1 MKEKWFITA
10 KRADF
15 QEIARTFGIDP
26 VTARII
32 RNRDVVGEEA
42 IRTYLLGSY
51 EDLGDPE
58 ALKDC
63 RRAAEILRGK
73 IREGKKIR
81 IIGDYDIDG
90 VNASY
95 ILWKGLARCKAQAD
109 CEIPDRMKDGYGLNL
124 SLVQYALE
132 EGVDTIVTCD
142 NGISALEQIAYAKAH
157 GMTVIVTDHHEL
169 LFAEKEED
177 LKQLPSGKEIRKEG
191 RIFLLPAADA
201 VVNPKR
207 PDCPYPYK
215 KLCGAAVAWKLIQ
228 VLYRLMEIPREEE
241 KEFLEYAA
249 FATVGDVMDL
259 DGENRILVKEGLR
272 RFPGT
277 KNPGLRALMEVNKL
291 AGQEISSYQIGFVL
305 GPCINA
311 SGRLDTAKRSLRLLQ
326 CQDRQEALALASQ
339 LKALNEERKDLT
351 MAAVEEA
358 DRQIA
363 VEGLAKDRVLVAYL
377 PDCHE
382 SIAGIVAGRI
392 REKYYRPV
400 FVVTDSQEN
409 QEEAKGSGRSIEG
422 YSMFEEMVKCGDLF
436 EKFGGHPM
444 AAGFTLKRSRIDEMR
459 RRLNDSCTLTW
470 EDLIPKIRIDA
481 AMPFHYISEEL
492 ISQLSLLEPFGK
504 GNEKPQFA
512 QKNVRLLRA
521 RKLGKT
527 GNATKCLAAG
537 EDGTVIEALYFG
549 DADQFRQELESAFG
563 EEEIH
568 KLYHGLENEASLSVV
583 YYPSLNEYQGRKSLQ
598 IVIKNYQ
605 LPPRRER

>member
-1 MKEKWFITA
+1 
-10 KRADF
+10 
-15 QEIARTFGIDP
+15 
-26 VTARII
+26 
-32 RNRDVVGEEA
+32 
-42 IRTYLLGSY
+42 
-51 EDLGDPE
+51 
-58 ALKDC
+58 
-63 RRAAEILRGK
+63 
-73 IREGKKIR
+73 
-81 IIGDYDIDG
+81 
-90 VNASY
+90 
-95 ILWKGLARCKAQAD
+95 
-109 CEIPDRMKDGYGLNL
+109 
-124 SLVQYALE
+124 
-132 EGVDTIVTCD
+132 
-142 NGISALEQIAYAKAH
+142 
-157 GMTVIVTDHHEL
+157 
-169 LFAEKEED
+169 
-177 LKQLPSGKEIRKEG
+177 
-191 RIFLLPAADA
+191 
-201 VVNPKR
+201 
-207 PDCPYPYK
+207 
-215 KLCGAAVAWKLIQ
+215 
-228 VLYRLMEIPREEE
+228 
-241 KEFLEYAA
+241 
-249 FATVGDVMDL
+249 
-259 DGENRILVKEGLR
+259 
-272 RFPGT
+272 
-277 KNPGLRALMEVNKL
+277 
-291 AGQEISSYQIGFVL
+291 
-305 GPCINA
+305 
-311 SGRLDTAKRSLRLLQ
+311 
-326 CQDRQEALALASQ
+326 
-339 LKALNEERKDLT
+339 

-549 DADQFRQELESAFG
+549 DADQFRQELETAFG

>member
-1 MKEKWFITA
+1 MKEKWFIAA
-10 KRADF
+10 KKADF
-15 QEIARTFGIDP
+15 QEIAAKFGIDP

-42 IRTYLLGSY
+42 IREYLRGS
-51 EDLGDPE
+51 LGDLPDPE
-58 ALKDC
+58 SLRDC
-63 RRAAEILRGK
+63 RKAAEILRKK
-73 IREGKKIR
+73 IQEKKKIR

-95 ILWKGLARCKAQAD
+95 ILWQSLRRCGAQVD

-124 SLVQYALE
+124 SLIQYAFE
-132 EGVDTIVTCD
+132 EGVDTILTCD
-142 NGISALEQIAYAKAH
+142 NGISALEQIAYAKAR

-169 LFAEKEED
+169 LFAKEEED
-177 LKQLPSGKEIRKEG
+177 AHQEAVKILENGKV
-191 RIFLLPAADA
+191 FLLPQADA

-228 VLYRLMEIPREEE
+228 VLYRSFGLPEREA
-241 KEFLEYAA
+241 KEFLEFVA

-272 RFPGT
+272 RLPDTG
-277 KNPGLRALMEVNKL
+277 NCGLQALMEVNGLK
-291 AGQEISSYQIGFVL
+291 GQEISSYHIGFVL

-326 CQDRQEALALASQ
+326 CKDPQEALSLAEC
-339 LKALNEERKDLT
+339 LKELNDERKGLT
-351 MAAVEEA
+351 QEAVEAACDAIEE
-358 DRQIA
+358 
-363 VEGLAKDRVLVAYL
+363 EGLWKDRVLVVYL
-377 PDCHE
+377 PQCHE

-392 REKYYRPV
+392 REKYYKPV
-400 FVVTDSQEN
+400 FVVTDSQEG
-409 QEEAKGSGRSIEG
+409 AKGSGRSIEA

-444 AAGFTLKRSRIDEMR
+444 AAGFSLKRERIPEMR
-459 RRLNDSCTLTW
+459 RRLNESCSLSE
-470 EDLIPKIRIDA
+470 EDLIPKVVIDVP
-481 AMPFHYISEEL
+481 MPFHYITESLVQEL
-492 ISQLSLLEPFGK
+492 SVLEPFGK

-521 RKLGKT
+521 RKIGKN
-527 GNATKCLAAG
+527 GNVTKCLAAG
-537 EDGTVIEALYFG
+537 EDGTILTALYFG
-549 DADQFRQELESAFG
+549 DSEQFSKELEEGYGA
-563 EEEIH
+563 EEVR
-568 KLYHGLENEASLSVV
+568 KLYQGLENKIMLSVI
-583 YYPSLNEYQGRKSLQ
+583 YYPSVNEYQGRRSLQ

-605 LPPRRER
+605 VQGA